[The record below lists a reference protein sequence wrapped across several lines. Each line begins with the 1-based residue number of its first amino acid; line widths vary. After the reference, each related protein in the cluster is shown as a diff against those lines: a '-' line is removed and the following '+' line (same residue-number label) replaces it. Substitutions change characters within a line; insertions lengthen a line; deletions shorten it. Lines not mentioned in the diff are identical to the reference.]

1 MITDTSSST
10 RTIIRAAFVLVV
22 AIWISGCSAYMAAN
36 QPPPKNFAV
45 LKQGTQRSLVIAEL
59 GTPVHS
65 EAGTI
70 GKKDIY
76 KLTHGYHGAVRAGR
90 AVAYGAASV
99 ATLGLWEVLGTP
111 IEGYANGTELSV
123 EVHYDANDQV
133 AQVVPLKGAEEINR
147 NLADLAPERQL
158 AKQRAQTQTLNTAS
172 TQ

>member
-1 MITDTSSST
+1 MANTRSST
-10 RTIIRAAFVLVV
+10 RTISGAALLLVV
-22 AIWISGCSAYMAAN
+22 AIFVSGCSAYMAAN

-65 EAGTI
+65 ETGTT

-76 KLTHGYHGAVRAGR
+76 KFTHGYHGAVRAGR
-90 AVAYGAASV
+90 AVAHGAASV
-99 ATLGLWEVLGTP
+99 ATLGLWEVIGTP

-123 EVHYDANDQV
+123 EVRYDANDQV
-133 AQVVPLKGAEEINR
+133 AQVIPLKGTEEINR
-147 NLADLAPERQL
+147 NLADLTPERQL
-158 AKQRAQTQTLNTAS
+158 AKERAQSQTLTTAS

>member
-1 MITDTSSST
+1 MADTRSST
-10 RTIIRAAFVLVV
+10 RTIIRAAFVLVA

-65 EAGTI
+65 EAGPT

-76 KLTHGYHGAVRAGR
+76 KFTHGYHGAVRAGR
-90 AVAYGAASV
+90 AVAHGAASV
-99 ATLGLWEVLGTP
+99 ATLGLWEVIGTP
-111 IEGYANGTELSV
+111 LEGYANGTELSV
-123 EVHYDANDQV
+123 EVRYDANDQV

-158 AKQRAQTQTLNTAS
+158 ARQRARTQTLTTAS

>member
-1 MITDTSSST
+1 
-10 RTIIRAAFVLVV
+10 
-22 AIWISGCSAYMAAN
+22 MAAN

-65 EAGTI
+65 EDGAA

-76 KLTHGYHGAVRAGR
+76 KFTHGYHSGVRAGR
-90 AVAYGAASV
+90 AVAHGAASV
-99 ATLGLWEVLGTP
+99 ATLGLWEVIGTP
-111 IEGYANGTELSV
+111 LEGYANGSQLSV

-147 NLADLAPERQL
+147 NLADLAPERQE
-158 AKQRAQTQTLNTAS
+158 ARARAQTEALSTAS

>member
-1 MITDTSSST
+1 MADTRSST
-10 RTIIRAAFVLVV
+10 CTIIGAALMLVA

-65 EAGTI
+65 EAGAT

-76 KLTHGYHGAVRAGR
+76 KFTHGYHGAVRAGR
-90 AVAYGAASV
+90 AVAHGAASV
-99 ATLGLWEVLGTP
+99 ATLGLWEVIGTP

-123 EVHYDANDQV
+123 EVQYDPNDQV
-133 AQVVPLKGAEEINR
+133 AQVIPLKGTEEINR
-147 NLADLAPERQL
+147 NLADLSPKRQL
-158 AKQRAQTQTLNTAS
+158 ARQKAQTQTLTTAS

>member
-1 MITDTSSST
+1 MGTTRSST
-10 RTIIRAAFVLVV
+10 RTISGAALLLVV
-22 AIWISGCSAYMAAN
+22 AIYFSGCSAYMAAN

-65 EAGTI
+65 EVATT

-76 KLTHGYHGAVRAGR
+76 KFTHGYHGAVRAGR
-90 AVAYGAASV
+90 AVAHGAASV
-99 ATLGLWEVLGTP
+99 ATLGLWEVIGTP

-147 NLADLAPERQL
+147 NLADLTPERRL
-158 AKQRAQTQTLNTAS
+158 ARERAKSQTLTTAS